1 MESCNGTKDGMLVIG
16 LAGGIGTGK
25 SEVARFLQELGAVV
39 IDADRVGHEVYTPHT
54 EAWHEIVRTFGR
66 DVLKADGEVDRRK
79 LAALVF
85 GDPQALAR
93 LNAITHPVMTE
104 RIHHRIEEL
113 RRRGAQVVV
122 LEAAILIGNAW
133 AELVDEVWV
142 TYSAEEQ
149 VVERLARR
157 NNLRVEEVKWRAGAQ
172 LPFSEMKRAAQVVV
186 ENQGSLQELRNKVQS
201 LWESRVK
208 GRTRQE
214 WRRV

>member
-1 MESCNGTKDGMLVIG
+1 MLVIG

-54 EAWHEIVRTFGR
+54 EAWHEIIRTFGR
-66 DVLKADGEVDRRK
+66 DVLKANGEVDRRK

-85 GDPQALAR
+85 GDSQALAQ
-93 LNAITHPVMTE
+93 LEAITHPAITE
-104 RIHHRIEEL
+104 RVRERIEEL
-113 RRRGAQVVV
+113 KRQGARVVV
-122 LEAAILIGNAW
+122 LEAIKLTRTAA

-142 TYSAEEQ
+142 TYSSEER

-157 NNLRVEEVKWRAGAQ
+157 DSLKVEEVKQRIEAQ
-172 LPFSEMKRAAQVVV
+172 LPFSEMKKAAQVVV
-186 ENQGSLQELRNKVQS
+186 ENQGSLQELRDRVQS

-214 WRRV
+214 WRRA

>member
-54 EAWHEIVRTFGR
+54 EAWHEIIRTFGR
-66 DVLKADGEVDRRK
+66 DVLKANGEVDRRK

-85 GDPQALAR
+85 GDPQALAQ
-93 LNAITHPVMTE
+93 LEAITHPAITE
-104 RIHHRIEEL
+104 RVRERIEEL
-113 RRRGAQVVV
+113 KRQGARVVV
-122 LEAAILIGNAW
+122 LEAIKLTRTAA

-142 TYSAEEQ
+142 TYSSEER

-157 NNLRVEEVKWRAGAQ
+157 GNLKVEEVKQRIEAQ
-172 LPFSEMKRAAQVVV
+172 LPFAEMKRAAQVVV
-186 ENQGSLQELRNKVQS
+186 ENQGSLQELRDRVQS

-208 GRTRQE
+208 GRTR
-214 WRRV
+214 

>member
-1 MESCNGTKDGMLVIG
+1 MLVIG

-54 EAWHEIVRTFGR
+54 EAWHEIIRTFGR
-66 DVLKADGEVDRRK
+66 DVLKANGEVDRRK

-85 GDPQALAR
+85 GDPQALAQ
-93 LNAITHPVMTE
+93 LEAITHPAITE
-104 RIHHRIEEL
+104 RVRERIEEL
-113 RRRGAQVVV
+113 KRQGARVVV
-122 LEAAILIGNAW
+122 LEAIKLTRTAA
-133 AELVDEVWV
+133 AALVDEVWV
-142 TYSAEEQ
+142 TYSSEER

-157 NNLRVEEVKWRAGAQ
+157 DSLKVEEVKQRIEAQ
-172 LPFSEMKRAAQVVV
+172 LPFSEMKKAAQVVV
-186 ENQGSLQELRNKVQS
+186 ENQGSLQELRDRVQS

-214 WRRV
+214 WRRA

>member
-1 MESCNGTKDGMLVIG
+1 MLVIG

-54 EAWHEIVRTFGR
+54 EAWHEIIRTFGR
-66 DVLKADGEVDRRK
+66 DVLKANGEVDRRK

-85 GDPQALAR
+85 GDSQALAQ
-93 LNAITHPVMTE
+93 LEAITHPAITE
-104 RIHHRIEEL
+104 RVRERIEEL
-113 RRRGAQVVV
+113 KRQGAWVVV
-122 LEAAILIGNAW
+122 LEAIKLTRTAA

-142 TYSAEEQ
+142 TYSSEER

-157 NNLRVEEVKWRAGAQ
+157 GNLKVEEVKQRIEAQ
-172 LPFSEMKRAAQVVV
+172 LPFAEMKRAAQVVV
-186 ENQGSLQELRNKVQS
+186 ENQGSLQELRDRVQS

-208 GRTRQE
+208 GRTR
-214 WRRV
+214 

>member
-1 MESCNGTKDGMLVIG
+1 MLVIG

-54 EAWHEIVRTFGR
+54 EAWHEMIRTFGR
-66 DVLKADGEVDRRK
+66 DVLKANGEVDRRK

-85 GDPQALAR
+85 GDPQALAQ
-93 LNAITHPVMTE
+93 LEAITHPAITE
-104 RIHHRIEEL
+104 RVRERIEEL
-113 RRRGAQVVV
+113 KRQGARVVV
-122 LEAAILIGNAW
+122 LEAIKLTRTAA
-133 AELVDEVWV
+133 AALVDEVWV
-142 TYSAEEQ
+142 TYSSEER

-157 NNLRVEEVKWRAGAQ
+157 DSLKVEEVKQRIEAQ
-172 LPFSEMKRAAQVVV
+172 LPFSEMKKAAQVVV
-186 ENQGSLQELRNKVQS
+186 ENQGSLQELRDRVQS

-214 WRRV
+214 WRRA